1 MIKCAHCSREISEFN
16 TERVLLNCDGDFVCN
31 KACYDAYHKEMDH
44 FCSITLKD
52 DKKFAAWLGVPEE
65 WVRSD

>member
-1 MIKCAHCSREISEFN
+1 MKCSYCGKDLSCKIN
-16 TERVLLNCDGDFVCN
+16 PVLLNCDGDFVCDDEC
-31 KACYDAYHKEMDH
+31 KRKHKEEMDH

-65 WVRSD
+65 WVKCD